1 MIHTTYYIGPCY
13 YYLEVN
19 QRSRSKKK
27 RGRVRSAEFRLDVWS
42 RVILAAVDAVE
53 NVGYSYEVVRLA
65 AEETKT
71 LDKRKDDLKAQSLEL
86 SDRWIDQFFKES
98 GFARRKIARDNIK
111 MPSDEQ
117 IYEAMKKSWTKH
129 QSFNIKPENN
139 WNLDETAFTYAAAPL
154 YIFVPKAHDRAEG
167 KFGDTKARFYLRA
180 HSFNFSSSLCLIQ
193 CAQTIRS

>member
-1 MIHTTYYIGPCY
+1 MR
-13 YYLEVN
+13 N
-19 QRSRSKKK
+19 
-27 RGRVRSAEFRLDVWS
+27 AEFRLDVWS

-71 LDKRKDDLKAQSLEL
+71 LDKYKDDLKVQSLEL
-86 SDRWIDQFFKES
+86 SDRWIDQFFKEN
-98 GFARRKIARDNIK
+98 GFTRRKIARDNIK

-117 IYEAMKKSWTKH
+117 IYEIYMR

-139 WNLDETAFTYAAAPL
+139 WSLDETAFTYAAAPL
-154 YIFVPKAHDRAEG
+154 YIFVPKAQDRAEG
-167 KFGDTKARFYLRA
+167 KFGDVKVRFYLRA
-180 HSFNFSSSLCLIQ
+180 HNFNFSSLLCLIQ